1 MVIRIAIT
9 AKAYDAIAATLA
21 LGTVA
26 YEPEINETGERL
38 IWIEEAV
45 ANRLRAMRRP
55 GESDSG
61 VILRLVEI
69 EAKGRR

>member
-1 MVIRIAIT
+1 
-9 AKAYDAIAATLA
+9 
-21 LGTVA
+21 VA

-55 GESDSG
+55 GESYSG
-61 VILRLVEI
+61 VILRFVEI